1 MMEFISNG
9 WHGVM
14 SSNFNPLRH
23 IPDENVRHLILQ
35 ILSWMWCTSFSL
47 YFGSWFLFGLTIATH
62 FILLLA
68 IFITVIT
75 FDVIKTTY
83 K

>member
-1 MMEFISNG
+1 MIEFISNG

-14 SSNFNPLRH
+14 SSNLNPLRH

-35 ILSWMWCTSFSL
+35 ILSWMWCSAFSL
-47 YFGSWFLFGLTIATH
+47 YFSSWFIFGLTIATH

-75 FDVIKTTY
+75 FDLIKTTY